1 MFRVDRVN
9 LVVGVNNVK
18 KVLGERELYSLTR
31 PSKEKIW
38 AIWDVFKAAVGC
50 GKTGAVRKASFGSRS
65 ITLLNTKLN
74 RGSVIDFINSVVQ
87 KHNSA
92 FAATPLKK
100 LEKGNFLFGGASD
113 EEIEKSFDEI
123 CVKTNKDKS
132 LLENLGEDDEYSYL
146 FAGDCLPLYRGVSP

>member
-65 ITLLNTKLN
+65 ITLLETKLN
-74 RGSVIDFINSVVQ
+74 RGSVIDFINSVID
-87 KHNSA
+87 HNSTK
-92 FAATPLKK
+92 FSLETK
-100 LEKGNFLFGGASD
+100 LLDKGNFLFGGASD
-113 EEIEKSFDEI
+113 EEVEARFKQVCEKLDKKEISLEDLHVEKSDLSK
-123 CVKTNKDKS
+123 VNGGKMYGTAS
-132 LLENLGEDDEYSYL
+132 G
-146 FAGDCLPLYRGVSP
+146 P